1 MAMRWRLFRHSEGAE
16 VITITE
22 TVIDCAAVEA
32 AVARPGAGAILTFS
46 GATRDNFGG
55 RRVTGLSYEAYQP
68 MAIAVMTEIA
78 EEAAAQWPGARVAIV
93 HRIGALTIGEISV
106 IISVSTP
113 HRADCYAASR
123 FAIDALK
130 ERVPIWK
137 KEHYANGEGA
147 WKENQPS

>member
-1 MAMRWRLFRHSEGAE
+1 MIA
-16 VITITE
+16 ITE
-22 TVIDCAAVEA
+22 TTIDPVAVEA
-32 AVARPGAGAILTFS
+32 AVARPEAGAILTFS

-55 RRVTGLSYEAYQP
+55 RPVTGLSYEAYQP
-68 MAIAVMTEIA
+68 MAISVMTEIA
-78 EEAAAQWPGARVAIV
+78 EEAAARWPGARVAIV

-106 IISVSTP
+106 VISVSTP
-113 HRADCYAASR
+113 HRGDCYAASR

-137 KEHYANGEGA
+137 KEHYADGEGA

>member
-1 MAMRWRLFRHSEGAE
+1 MIA
-16 VITITE
+16 ITE
-22 TVIDCAAVEA
+22 TTIDTHAVEA
-32 AVARPGAGAILTFS
+32 AVSRPEAGAILTFS

-55 RRVTGLSYEAYQP
+55 RPVTGLSYEVYEP
-68 MAIAVMTEIA
+68 MAISVMTQIA
-78 EEAAAQWPGARVAIV
+78 EEAAVRWPGARVAMV
-93 HRIGALTIGEISV
+93 HRIGVLTIGEVSV
-106 IISVSTP
+106 VISVSTP

-137 KEHYANGEGA
+137 KEHYADGNNA

>member
-1 MAMRWRLFRHSEGAE
+1 
-16 VITITE
+16 VIAITE
-22 TVIDCAAVEA
+22 TTIDTHAVEA
-32 AVARPGAGAILTFS
+32 AVSRPEAGAILTFS

-55 RRVTGLSYEAYQP
+55 RPVTGLSYEVYEP
-68 MAIAVMTEIA
+68 MAISVMTQIA
-78 EEAAAQWPGARVAIV
+78 EEAAVRWPGARVAMV
-93 HRIGALTIGEISV
+93 HRIGVLTIGEVSV
-106 IISVSTP
+106 VISVSTP

-137 KEHYANGEGA
+137 KEHYADGNNA